1 MKLISSQNHH
11 VIGGDFFLA
20 IVATFRIFCDIV
32 TKFGSYVKLYDDFIH
47 KHRRYMTLI
56 NVHKNFVI
64 TRHFFVVDDLMDK
77 MDCARILRGH

>member
-1 MKLISSQNHH
+1 LS
-11 VIGGDFFLA
+11 

-47 KHRRYMTLI
+47 KHLRYMTLI
-56 NVHKNFVI
+56 NVLQNFVT
-64 TRHFFVVDDLMDK
+64 TRHSFVVDDLMDQ